1 MIVLLI
7 PLARVGVVVTHRMN
21 GSSAAGRA
29 LRSLWLAP
37 AAFLALS
44 TGALGADTPYH
55 IRLLRDGTELE
66 MVGEVT
72 REAAAEIATMLA
84 QNPKITVLQLTSEG
98 GEMAAAFG
106 LVTQVQDRALTTYVP
121 SMCVSACTLVFLSGR
136 ERYVSP
142 EAKLGF
148 HQAIYVPSTT
158 TATKGD
164 ATRSNAAMKKWM
176 LGQGVSPDFVEHAM
190 ATPHESVWMPTTD
203 ELLKAHVATA
213 VTNGARFAD
222 PSFGRD
228 SPNMVDQTLLNSPM
242 LRAMQKADPGNYER
256 MRNELFQRVKAGAL
270 DAESQ
275 ALNEV
280 HFQLAFR
287 QAALVAGDDAVLAV
301 MQVDTAILEML
312 NIADPRYCIATAMG
326 RPPPEGDKGPMMPTD
341 LAKRRAA
348 AMAAVFETSVAK
360 PQPAPSYEEARQIME
375 NLVREMYRTYGDE
388 WDFLRHPDLDPQRS
402 CAMHIAIRKRM
413 ASIDLPDRSVLLRA
427 MLGGRL

>member
-1 MIVLLI
+1 
-7 PLARVGVVVTHRMN
+7 VGVIVKHRVN
-21 GSSAAGRA
+21 GSSATQRA
-29 LRSLWLAP
+29 LRRLWLVS

-44 TGALGADTPYH
+44 TEALGADTDYH

-66 MVGEVT
+66 MVGEVS

-98 GEMAAAFG
+98 GEMDAAFR
-106 LVTQVQDRALTTYVP
+106 LVSQVHDRALTTYVP

-158 TATKGD
+158 TAKLPD
-164 ATRSNAAMKKWM
+164 ASGPNAVMKKWM
-176 LGQGVSPDFVEHAM
+176 LGQGVSPDFVDHAM
-190 ATPHESVWMPTTD
+190 ATPHESVWIPTTD
-203 ELLKAHVATA
+203 QLLKAHVVTA

-275 ALNEV
+275 AMNEV
-280 HFQLAFR
+280 HFQLAFK
-287 QAALVAGDDAVLAV
+287 QAALVAGDDAILAV
-301 MQVDTAILEML
+301 MQADTAVLEML
-312 NIADPRYCIATAMG
+312 NIADPAYCIATAMG
-326 RPPPEGDKGPMMPTD
+326 RPIPEGHKGPMMPID
-341 LAKRRAA
+341 LEKRRTT
-348 AMAAVFETSVAK
+348 AMAAVFESSMAK
-360 PQPAPSYEEARQIME
+360 PQPAPTFEEARQIME

-388 WDFLRHPDLDPQRS
+388 WDFLRHPDVDPQRS